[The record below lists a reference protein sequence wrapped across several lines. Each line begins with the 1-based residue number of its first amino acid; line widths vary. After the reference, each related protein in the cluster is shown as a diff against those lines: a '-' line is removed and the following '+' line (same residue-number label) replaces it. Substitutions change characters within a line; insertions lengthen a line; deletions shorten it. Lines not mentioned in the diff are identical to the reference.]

1 MTDLLHISASPS
13 GLASH
18 SGSAAREFVGA
29 YKELNPSNHIKTINV
44 WDLELP
50 EFDATMIA
58 AKFAVLRSQDATEA
72 QRAQWAKA
80 VRLSEEFNQ
89 AQNYIFSLPM
99 WNYGVPYRLKHYI
112 DVVTLPGQN
121 WSWSRADGYRPLLK
135 DKRAVLIY
143 SSAGDFSGEA
153 AGAYEDYQKPF
164 MRQWLRFLGIEVV
177 GEIAVAPTL
186 TDPESLA
193 KIKAESA
200 RRARASASL
209 LSGAPQRRPAGIPV
223 DIRRG

>member
-13 GLASH
+13 GPASH
-18 SGSAAREFVGA
+18 SGAAARELVSA
-29 YKELNPSNHIKTINV
+29 YRALDPSSTIETVDV

-80 VRLSEEFNQ
+80 VRISEEFNR
-89 AQNYIFSLPM
+89 AQRYVISLPM
-99 WNYGVPYRLKHYI
+99 WNYGIPYRLKHYI
-112 DVVTLPGQN
+112 DIVTLPGQN
-121 WSWSRADGYRPLLK
+121 WSWSRAEGYRPLLK

-143 SSAGDFSGEA
+143 SSAGDFSDETA
-153 AGAYEDYQKPF
+153 SAYADYQKPF
-164 MRQWLRFLGIEVV
+164 MRHWLRFIGVEVV
-177 GEIAVAPTL
+177 DEIMVAPTL

-193 KIKAESA
+193 KIKADSDQ
-200 RRARASASL
+200 RARAAAWL
-209 LSGAPQRRPAGIPV
+209 LSRAAEPRS
-223 DIRRG
+223 